1 MTFKEML
8 NDDLDIFFNEDEFA
22 ESAEYRYE
30 DAGTPATVT
39 VIQDAQKNLETGN
52 MGQKAV
58 AVFALR
64 RDQLTRRPL
73 FKDTITVLE
82 EKWMVEQ
89 VLGEDSVS
97 YLVQARRDTRAIL
110 SKK

>member
-1 MTFKEML
+1 ML
-8 NDDLDIFFNEDEFA
+8 SDDLDIFFNEDEFA

-39 VIQDAQKNLETGN
+39 VIPAEYQKNLEIGS

-58 AVFALR
+58 ATFALR

-82 EKWMVEQ
+82 EKWMVEH
-89 VLGEDSVS
+89 VISEDSIS